1 MDKKRNIRTVVFRE
15 SGGSGRK
22 DSVNSNHVRLLN
34 EQINITTWA
43 PVVTIYGYDSVPLLC
58 GPEPVALPLCASKNK
73 ATTSLLF
80 CVVRAGRLVIVG
92 WGCSSQGA
100 ESPGALLAVHR
111 ARVRSNT
118 PF

>member
-43 PVVTIYGYDSVPLLC
+43 
-58 GPEPVALPLCASKNK
+58 
-73 ATTSLLF
+73 
-80 CVVRAGRLVIVG
+80 
-92 WGCSSQGA
+92 
-100 ESPGALLAVHR
+100 
-111 ARVRSNT
+111 RSNDLWLRFGST
-118 PF
+118 ALWPRASGLASLFKQE